1 MIVYE
6 NEEIEVT
13 TQAPT
18 STSTSSTEYTSL
30 LEYNDSID
38 NWYDS
43 APITSTDNDT
53 VNALNSIASE
63 LHMIRILIVLF
74 ALVFIVWRAVN
85 VVKRGLNKLA
95 DF

>member
-6 NEEIEVT
+6 NENIEVT
-13 TQAPT
+13 TEVTTIQDTTT
-18 STSTSSTEYTSL
+18 SESVSNL
-30 LEYNDSID
+30 DYNDSIN

-43 APITSTDNDT
+43 APITETDNDT

-74 ALVFIVWRAVN
+74 ALVLIVWRAVN

>member
-1 MIVYE
+1 MLVYE
-6 NEEIEVT
+6 NENIEIT
-13 TQAPT
+13 TQIPT
-18 STSTSSTEYTSL
+18 TTSSSTTDSTSL
-30 LEYNDSID
+30 LEYNDSIN

-43 APITSTDNDT
+43 APITTTNNDT

>member
-1 MIVYE
+1 MLVYE
-6 NEEIEVT
+6 NENIQVTTEVT
-13 TQAPT
+13 TIQDT
-18 STSTSSTEYTSL
+18 SVSESVSN

-43 APITSTDNDT
+43 APIVATSNDT

-63 LHMIRILIVLF
+63 LHMIRILIVF
-74 ALVFIVWRAVN
+74 FGLVFFVWRAVN

>member
-6 NEEIEVT
+6 NENIEVT
-13 TQAPT
+13 TEVTTIQDT
-18 STSTSSTEYTSL
+18 TISESVSN
-30 LEYNDSID
+30 LEYNDSIN

-43 APITSTDNDT
+43 APITETDNDT

-74 ALVFIVWRAVN
+74 ALVFFVWRAVN